1 MADPVNEIVKEI
13 PFAELVRQSALAIA
27 DGQTALDINSAQTAQ
42 TLADMKLDPDSV
54 ILSLIEETD
63 DDGNVTNVETV
74 TNDAPLSLLAYG
86 ITPTFY
92 EFAETEI
99 DLRFWVRWYTREQSG
114 SRSSDFSRDLET
126 KLETSQRKF
135 GGGGGVSLSIG
146 PLSLGGRAGGSRS
159 QTNKRQQTSLTVKTH
174 TEYDSQVYGLS
185 ANAACRL
192 NTRLV
197 PKPAPSGAVPN
208 VIRAEPDQEA

>member
-86 ITPTFY
+86 ITPTF
-92 EFAETEI
+92 
-99 DLRFWVRWYTREQSG
+99 
-114 SRSSDFSRDLET
+114 
-126 KLETSQRKF
+126 
-135 GGGGGVSLSIG
+135 
-146 PLSLGGRAGGSRS
+146 
-159 QTNKRQQTSLTVKTH
+159 
-174 TEYDSQVYGLS
+174 
-185 ANAACRL
+185 
-192 NTRLV
+192 
-197 PKPAPSGAVPN
+197 
-208 VIRAEPDQEA
+208 